1 MQISKI
7 RHDKDCKIAHGRP
20 HAQNDKINI
29 APFHAMAT
37 LADLQAELAEVKSA
51 LRNVR
56 MAGQSSGFGG
66 RNTTRANYN
75 ALLEDKNDLER
86 RIARLD
92 GSRPLIVSGRVT
104 GLGCQ
109 VGS

>member
-1 MQISKI
+1 
-7 RHDKDCKIAHGRP
+7 
-20 HAQNDKINI
+20 
-29 APFHAMAT
+29 MAT
-37 LADLQAELAEVKSA
+37 LADLQAELADVKSA

-66 RNTTRANYN
+66 RNTTRANYS

-92 GSRPLIVSGRVT
+92 GSRPLMVSGRVT